1 MPASLLLFATALVVA
16 LPAAGILVFS
26 GVQLRRQAMREAA
39 EDVRRLSDAVA
50 AHQETL
56 LAGAEQL
63 IHALSQV
70 PEVRRRDA
78 ARVHEL
84 LAGILR
90 LNAQYSNLFIADP
103 AGNVWAQA
111 LDQAPFSAAD
121 RRYFRQAM
129 ASGRLSSGEYLI
141 GRSSGRPTLTF
152 AEPFRDARGE
162 LAGVI
167 CVGFDPGL
175 YRRFLPQSTLAG
187 GMNYLLLDH
196 RGVVIARG
204 ADDARFVGRP
214 FPPVLFE
221 SALTGAEGEVSAV
234 VSMAGDERLVARR
247 RLWLPGEDRPYLL
260 VLTSVPIARLRAGVD
275 RGTLRDV
282 ALLLVV
288 LFAAASLAWL
298 LGERSIAG
306 PLRRLESATRRVAGG
321 DLQVRVAG
329 APGSREVEA
338 LARSVDDMARQLEER
353 ERARRHSEQLYL
365 QSQKMESVGR
375 LAGGIAHDFNNLLTV
390 INGHC
395 ALLKDTLADRP
406 DVAEDLDVIRSAG
419 ESAGALTRQLLAF
432 SRKQLLKPQLVDLNQ
447 LLAGTDRMLRRVLGE
462 DVRLVTRLAA
472 GLWPIRADPGQVE
485 QVVMNLAVNAR
496 DAMPHGGTL
505 TLETSNVV
513 VPPPEG
519 AGLRSAGDDEHVLLA
534 VSDTGDGM
542 DAATLERIFEPFF
555 TTKQERGTGLGL
567 STVYGIVTQ
576 SGGRVTVESAPG
588 RGSVFRVVFPRE
600 REVVAPPPGAARSVA
615 DPGAR
620 TILVAEDSDPVRAL
634 MRDVLELR
642 GHRVLAAR
650 SGEEAMAVAEQHAG
664 PIDLLLADV
673 VMPGMSGRELA
684 ERLGT
689 SRPELRVLFV
699 TGYTDDR
706 ILTEGLLQARIDLLE
721 KPFTP
726 DVLLWKI
733 GEVLG
738 RRARV

>member
-1 MPASLLLFATALVVA
+1 MPARLLLFATALLVA
-16 LPAAGILVFS
+16 LPAAGIIVYS

-39 EDVRRLSDAVA
+39 EEVRRLSDTLA
-50 AHQETL
+50 AHQESL
-56 LAGAEQL
+56 VAGAQQL
-63 IHALSQV
+63 IHALSQL

-78 ARVHEL
+78 ARVHDL
-84 LAGILR
+84 LAGIHR
-90 LNAQYSNLFIADP
+90 LNAQYSNLFIADA
-103 AGNVWAQA
+103 AGTVWAQA
-111 LDQAPFSAAD
+111 LDQPPFSAAD
-121 RRYFRQAM
+121 RRYFKQAV

-141 GRSSGRPTLTF
+141 GRSSGKPTLTF
-152 AEPFRDARGE
+152 AQPFRDARGE
-162 LAGVI
+162 LAGII
-167 CVGFDPGL
+167 CIGLDPGL
-175 YRRFLPQSTLAG
+175 YRRFLPPSALAG

-204 ADDARFVGRP
+204 SDEARFVGRP

-221 SALTGAEGEVSAV
+221 GALGGNEGEVATT
-234 VSMAGDERLVARR
+234 VSMAGDERLVSRR

-260 VLTSVPIARLRAGVD
+260 VLTSVPTAGLRAGAD
-275 RGTLRDV
+275 RATLRDV
-282 ALLLVV
+282 GLLLLV

-338 LARSVDDMARQLEER
+338 LARSVDDMARQLDER

-395 ALLKDTLADRP
+395 ALLRDTLTDRP
-406 DVAEDLDVIRSAG
+406 DALEDLEVIRSAG
-419 ESAGALTRQLLAF
+419 ESAGSLTRQLLAF
-432 SRKQLLKPQLVDLNQ
+432 SRKQLLQPRVVDLNL

-462 DVRLVTRLAA
+462 DVRLVTHLAP

-496 DAMPHGGTL
+496 DAMPRGGTL
-505 TLETSNVV
+505 TLETANVLL
-513 VPPPEG
+513 PPGGEG
-519 AGLRSAGDDEHVLLA
+519 PRSAGDEDHVLLA
-534 VSDTGDGM
+534 VSDTGEGM
-542 DAATLERIFEPFF
+542 DAATLERLFEPFF
-555 TTKQERGTGLGL
+555 TTKNERGTGLGL

-576 SGGRVTVESAPG
+576 SGGRVAVESAPG
-588 RGSVFRVVFPRE
+588 RGTVFRVHFPRE
-600 REVVAPPPGAARSVA
+600 RDVVAPPPGVERSAA
-615 DPGAR
+615 DPGTR

-642 GHRVLAAR
+642 GHRVLDAR
-650 SGEEAMAVAEQHAG
+650 SGEEAVALSEQHAG

-684 ERLGT
+684 ERLGA
-689 SRPELRVLFV
+689 SRPELRVLYV

-726 DVLLWKI
+726 DALLWKI

-738 RRARV
+738 RRTA